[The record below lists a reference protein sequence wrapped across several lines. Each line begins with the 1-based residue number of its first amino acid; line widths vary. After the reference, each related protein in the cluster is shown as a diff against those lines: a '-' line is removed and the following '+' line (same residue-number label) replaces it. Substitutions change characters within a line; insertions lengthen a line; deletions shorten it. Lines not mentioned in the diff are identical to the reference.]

1 MGCGS
6 TRSEFMKA
14 TSNRTSPAME
24 RGSIFIMQ
32 GKKVPGGCRENDIL
46 IAPGSVQHH
55 RLAASG
61 AAAVVVQ
68 SKFRLERAV
77 VLNECGT
84 TAVGVWVAVVS

>member
-6 TRSEFMKA
+6 TRSEFTKA
-14 TSNRTSPAME
+14 TSDRTSLAME
-24 RGSIFIMQ
+24 RGSICITK

-68 SKFRLERAV
+68 SDFRLERAV
-77 VLNECGT
+77 VFNECGA
-84 TAVGVWVAVVS
+84 TAVGVWVAAVS